1 MRKYSKTLVAV
12 AIATLTLTMSNTA
25 NAKTVAD
32 NRQIQCMAE
41 NIYHEAGNQ
50 SQRGMIAVGN
60 VVMNRVESG
69 RFPDTPCEVIHQRSR
84 GMCQFSWV
92 CNTRN
97 RIRDLEMFR
106 RAREIAVMVY
116 YGRTSDVTRGST
128 FYHAAYISPGWFA
141 TLIQTVRIGDH
152 IFYRR

>member
-1 MRKYSKTLVAV
+1 MRKFAKSLVAV
-12 AIATLTLTMSNTA
+12 AIAAITLTMSNTA
-25 NAKTVAD
+25 NARVAFD

-60 VVMNRVESG
+60 VVMNRVRSD
-69 RFPDTPCEVIHQRSR
+69 RFPDTPCEVIHQRTR

-106 RAREIAVMVY
+106 LARQVAEMVY
-116 YGRTSDVTRGST
+116 HRRTGDVTHGST

-141 TLIQTVRIGDH
+141 TLVRTVRIGDH

>member
-1 MRKYSKTLVAV
+1 MRRFAKSLVAV
-12 AIATLTLTMSNTA
+12 AIATITLTMSQA
-25 NAKTVAD
+25 ASAQPGRD

-60 VVMNRVESG
+60 VVMNRVRSDH
-69 RFPDTPCEVIHQRSR
+69 FPDSPCEVIHQRTR

-106 RAREIAVMVY
+106 RAREVAEMVY
-116 YGRTSDVTRGST
+116 YRRTGDVTRGST

-141 TLIQTVRIGDH
+141 SLIRTVRIGDH